1 MSDTSPERETKA
13 PLLDRARNRLRRGW
27 RRAAAFAWPTH
38 PDRWRDVPHRLVPT
52 VVTTVRLTSGAVLG
66 YLMTLLITG
75 SRTDITGALTALL
88 VMQAS
93 AYSTLRMGI
102 IRVGA
107 VLGGVLV
114 ATLLSNWIGLSW
126 WSLGA
131 AVAVSLVL
139 SKVLRLG
146 EQAIEMPISAM
157 LILAVSDPGV
167 AAETR
172 VFNTLIGAGVGIT
185 LNLLYPP
192 SMPIR
197 PAGDSIRAVA
207 AAVAA
212 PLRQSAEALRAGPIT
227 RGQVA
232 GWTGALDLAS
242 RRVDQASAAVNRL
255 RDSRR
260 LNPRAIGF
268 ADLAPVL
275 TSGLASLDSC
285 LLAVRALFTVM
296 RTEVPDGEA
305 PDDPYGAEL
314 RDAFAVVLDDLAD
327 SVIGF
332 GSLVVAEATSRE
344 EEVERRLDHTL
355 DVLRETKAILAEL
368 ITVQPGGEGSAWLL
382 RGSILTAIDQ
392 VLAQLDVEERS
403 RARRQWQED
412 QARRATLRLP
422 SLVQAALPHPELPYI
437 RGIADVVV
445 SRREAAEDDEE
456 TAGESAEDS
465 GEEDAADEKR
475 ALPASTRKPS

>member
-1 MSDTSPERETKA
+1 MR
-13 PLLDRARNRLRRGW
+13 RL
-27 RRAAAFAWPTH
+27 AKFAWPAH
-38 PDRWRDVPHRLVPT
+38 PDRWRDVPYRLVPT
-52 VVTTVRLTSGAVLG
+52 VVTTVRLTAGAVLG
-66 YLMTLLITG
+66 YLMTVLITG
-75 SRTDITGALTALL
+75 SGTDITGALTALL

-102 IRVGA
+102 VRVGA

-114 ATLLSNWIGLSW
+114 ATLLSNWIGLTW

-157 LILAVSDPGV
+157 LILAVSNPEI

-172 VFNTLIGAGVGIT
+172 VLNTLIGAGVGIT

-192 SMPIR
+192 PMPIR
-197 PAGDSIRAVA
+197 PAGASIRAVA
-207 AAVAA
+207 AAISA

-232 GWTGALDLAS
+232 GWTQALDLAG
-242 RRVDQASAAVNRL
+242 RRVDQAATAVARL
-255 RDSRR
+255 KDSRR

-275 TSGLASLDSC
+275 TSGLASLEGC

-296 RTEVPDGEA
+296 RTEVPSGET
-305 PDDPYGAEL
+305 PEDPYGAEL
-314 RDAFAVVLDDLAD
+314 REAFAVVLDDLAD
-327 SVIGF
+327 SVTGF
-332 GSLVVAEATSRE
+332 GSLVVAEATGRE

-368 ITVQPGGEGSAWLL
+368 ITVQPGGEESSWLL
-382 RGSILTAIDQ
+382 RGSILAAIDQ
-392 VLAQLDVEERS
+392 VLAQLDVEERA
-403 RARRQWQED
+403 RARREWHEN
-412 QARRATLRLP
+412 QARRASSRLP

-437 RGIADVVV
+437 RGIADVVA
-445 SRREAAEDDEE
+445 SRREAADDEHDE
-456 TAGESAEDS
+456 EEGLTEDGLVEVEVEVGGAGR
-465 GEEDAADEKR
+465 EE
-475 ALPASTRKPS
+475 PAVSTGPAKPA

>member
-1 MSDTSPERETKA
+1 MP
-13 PLLDRARNRLRRGW
+13 P
-27 RRAAAFAWPTH
+27 
-38 PDRWRDVPHRLVPT
+38 RLVPT
-52 VVTTVRLTSGAVLG
+52 IVTTARLTFGAVLG
-66 YLMTLLITG
+66 YLMTWLITG
-75 SRTDITGALTALL
+75 NNTDITGALTALL

-102 IRVGA
+102 VRVGA

-157 LILAVSDPGV
+157 LILAVSNPEI

-172 VFNTLIGAGVGIT
+172 VLATLIGAGVGIT

-192 SMPIR
+192 PMPIR

-207 AAVAA
+207 AAISA
-212 PLRQSAEALRAGPIT
+212 PLRHAAEALRAGPIT
-227 RGQVA
+227 RGQIA
-232 GWTGALDLAS
+232 GWTHALDLAG
-242 RRVDQASAAVNRL
+242 RRVDQATAAVTRL
-255 RDSRR
+255 KDSRR

-275 TSGLASLDSC
+275 TSGLASLEGC
-285 LLAVRALFTVM
+285 LLSVRALFTVM
-296 RTEVPDGEA
+296 RTEVPDGET
-305 PDDPYGAEL
+305 PEDPYGGEL
-314 RDAFAVVLDDLAD
+314 REAFAVVLDDLAD
-327 SVIGF
+327 SVIAF

-344 EEVERRLDHTL
+344 EEVERRLDHSL

-368 ITVQPGGEGSAWLL
+368 ITVQPGGAESPWLL
-382 RGSILTAIDQ
+382 RGSILAAIDQ
-392 VLAQLDVEERS
+392 VLAQLDVED
-403 RARRQWQED
+403 RARTRREWHAS

-445 SRREAAEDDEE
+445 SRRDAAANKDDEDD
-456 TAGESAEDS
+456 A
-465 GEEDAADEKR
+465 GEEDGTAEKSDTMSSGAAKQ
-475 ALPASTRKPS
+475 A